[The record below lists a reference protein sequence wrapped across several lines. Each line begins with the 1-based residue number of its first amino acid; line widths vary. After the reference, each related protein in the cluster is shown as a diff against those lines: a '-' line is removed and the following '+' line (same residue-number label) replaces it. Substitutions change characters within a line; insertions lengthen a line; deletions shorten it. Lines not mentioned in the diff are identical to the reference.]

1 MYSTFGK
8 IVLLRAYGICE
19 YENQNKLAPNPWRND
34 PIPHPI
40 NTEPLRQ
47 ALKTGPAPSSSI
59 NIALIAARP
68 APTSSPTNSPSGCR
82 NPSTESTVQGSNC
95 RIEEAS
101 TTGLPEFWIPAVLPK
116 ESKLAG
122 EEEAAAPRRLRCWG
136 CPKIRKGSP
145 NTEVQGYEINER
157 SSQKGNSRK
166 RRQKI
171 S

>member
-1 MYSTFGK
+1 MTESSQEAMYSTFGR

-101 TTGLPEFWIPAVLPK
+101 TTGATGVLNPCSPAEGEQTRRRRRSCCSTEAPVLGVS
-116 ESKLAG
+116 E
-122 EEEAAAPRRLRCWG
+122 
-136 CPKIRKGSP
+136 
-145 NTEVQGYEINER
+145 
-157 SSQKGNSRK
+157 NS
-166 RRQKI
+166 
-171 S
+171 